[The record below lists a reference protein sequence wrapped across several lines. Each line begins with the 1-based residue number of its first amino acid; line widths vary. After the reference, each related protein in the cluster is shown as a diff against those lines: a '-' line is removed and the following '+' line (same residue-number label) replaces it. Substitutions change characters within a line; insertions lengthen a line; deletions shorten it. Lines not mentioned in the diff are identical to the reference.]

1 MEHLAAAK
9 RHIFKP
15 KRFTSIVMMLLIWAG
30 LASASFAGISTD
42 LRNREYLRGRALT
55 IANALPSSSMRDL
68 EGNTNDLTSSSY
80 AELKTRLQQIRANN
94 SDLRFVYLFGKTNTG
109 IITLVDSESPSTPAY
124 SAPGNQYTSATE
136 RLKNAFGSSDPSV
149 DGPFRN
155 KWGAWMSALAPVID
169 PSTRQVV
176 AVVSIQTSAVSYYGQ
191 IALYALVPLLLAAI
205 PFAGLLR
212 DIKIQ
217 SKEHEI
223 LQLKNQF
230 VSIASHELR
239 SPLAGMLW
247 AIHTLSKEA
256 VNRLTIAQLR
266 TLTDMYQST
275 ESSLATVNEILD
287 MSIFER
293 GQADKLKHE
302 FIDIASVIKQVA
314 GTLRLGAQEKDLAI
328 EPIGTWPKQIYT
340 HGDVAALKRAFMN
353 IVSNAIKY
361 SIAHTTIEL
370 THRIEGNEHIIG
382 VRDHGIGIPE
392 KELPKVLEGY
402 YRATNA
408 TAMQAHGTG
417 LGLWVTRKVIEEHN
431 GRLWIESKINQG
443 TTIFVALPVAEPPKK
458 AVDARIITPEQP
470 LSAGANHQV
479 QGLPSKDISSHHP
492 EGRG

>member
-1 MEHLAAAK
+1 MKHLAAAK
-9 RHIFKP
+9 RLMFKP
-15 KRFTSIVMMLLIWAG
+15 KHFTSIVMMLLIWAG
-30 LASASFAGISTD
+30 LSSASFAGISTD
-42 LRNREYLRGRALT
+42 LRNREYLRGRAVT
-55 IANALPSSSMRDL
+55 IANALPPSDVAALQGNNSDL
-68 EGNTNDLTSSSY
+68 ESPTYS
-80 AELKTRLQQIRANN
+80 ELKTRLQQIRANN
-94 SDLRFVYLFGKTNTG
+94 RDLRFVYLYSKTSTSVT
-109 IITLVDSESPSTPAY
+109 TLVDSELSGSPTY
-124 SAPGNQYTSATE
+124 SNPGSVYPNPTE
-136 RLKNAFGSSDPSV
+136 RLKNSFGSTDPTI

-155 KWGAWMSALAPVID
+155 QWGIWMAALAPVID
-169 PSTRQVV
+169 PSTQEVI
-176 AVVSIQTSAVSYYGQ
+176 AVVGIQTSAATYYSQ

-223 LQLKNQF
+223 LHLKNQF

-293 GQADKLKHE
+293 GQASKLQHE

-314 GTLRLGAQEKDLAI
+314 GTLRLGAQEKDLAV
-328 EPIGTWPKQIYT
+328 EPIGVWPKQIYT
-340 HGDVAALKRAFMN
+340 YGDVAALRRAFMN
-353 IVSNAIKY
+353 VVSNAIKY
-361 SIAHTTIEL
+361 SVDHTTIEL
-370 THRIEGNEHIIG
+370 THKTENNEHVIG

-392 KELPKVLEGY
+392 AELPKVLEGY

-417 LGLWVTRKVIEEHN
+417 LGLWVTRKVIEEHG

-443 TTIFVALPVAEPPKK
+443 TTVFVALPVAEPPKK
-458 AVDARIITPEQP
+458 EGASLVTPVPSLPVGLAPQD
-470 LSAGANHQV
+470 
-479 QGLPSKDISSHHP
+479 QGSPSKDISSHHP
-492 EGRG
+492 AAHD